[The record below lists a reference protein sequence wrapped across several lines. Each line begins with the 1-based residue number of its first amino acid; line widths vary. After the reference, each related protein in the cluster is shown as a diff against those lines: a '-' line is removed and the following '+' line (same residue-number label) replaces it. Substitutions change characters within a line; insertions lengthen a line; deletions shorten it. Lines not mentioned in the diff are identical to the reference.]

1 MTFVSRLRRPLA
13 WLNLPASLLVA
24 FLQRL
29 PALPTLGQAEEGI
42 GAAPIG
48 TVLRSAL
55 VGTVSLGAIHSM
67 AGATRASSP
76 VPPAISTQPVGQTVS
91 AGSSLV
97 MWVVATGNPAITYQ
111 WRKNGANITGA
122 FYYYLSLTNV
132 QAGNAGTYTVVI
144 TNALGSVT
152 SAGAVVNV
160 TLPPAPPTITAQPA
174 GQSVTVGAT
183 VSFAVAASGNP
194 APVYQW
200 QKNGASLPG
209 ATNSSLTLSNVQ
221 LADAGVYAVVT
232 SNSAGSAI
240 SGGAALLVNPAT
252 VAPVFTLQP
261 ASVTATEGASATFTA
276 SASGLPAPTYQ
287 WRKDGALLPGATGS
301 SLTLAHVRLG
311 DAGVYSVVAANS
323 AGTATS
329 NGALLTVLPAPVATQ
344 LGDFDGDG
352 KADVLLS
359 NTVTGERAIW
369 LMNGA
374 TITAGASLG
383 VLPPAWSVS
392 GLGDF
397 DGDGK
402 ADILLTNTVTGDRAI
417 WLMHGTAIAAGMDFI
432 VLPTAWSI
440 CGTGDFDGDGKCDIL
455 LRNTTN
461 GDIAIWLMNGATIAA
476 GADLGPL
483 PADWSVSD
491 TGDFDGDGKA
501 DILLTN
507 QVTGER
513 AIWLMNGTSIRAGA
527 SLGVLSTDWLASGAG
542 DFNGDGRTDL
552 LFTNTVTGERAIWFL
567 NGAAV
572 SGVSLGVLP
581 TEWSVSGTGDF
592 DGDGKCD
599 LILTNTATG
608 DRAIWLLN
616 GTAVSGT
623 SLGVVAT
630 DWLISH

>member
-1 MTFVSRLRRPLA
+1 MTFVSRLHRPLA
-13 WLNLPASLLVA
+13 WLNLPASLLIA
-24 FLQRL
+24 FLQRS
-29 PALPTLGQAEEGI
+29 PALPTLGVAGSMTAPAPL
-42 GAAPIG
+42 GA
-48 TVLRSAL
+48 VLRSAL
-55 VGTVSLGAIHSM
+55 VGTASLGALHSM
-67 AGATRASSP
+67 AGATRATSP
-76 VPPAISTQPVGQTVS
+76 IPPAITTQPLGQTVT

-97 MWVVATGNPAITYQ
+97 IWVIATGSPAPTYQ
-111 WRKNGANITGA
+111 WRKDGANIPA
-122 FYYYLSLTNV
+122 ANAYYLSLSNLQT
-132 QAGNAGTYTVVI
+132 GNAGTYTVVVS
-144 TNALGSVT
+144 NALGSVT

-160 TLPPAPPTITAQPA
+160 NAPPAPPTITTQPA
-174 GQSVTVGAT
+174 GQSATVGAN
-183 VSFAVAASGNP
+183 VSFTAAASGNP
-194 APVYQW
+194 APAFQW
-200 QKNGASLPG
+200 QKNGASLAG
-209 ATNSSLTLSNVQ
+209 ATNASLTLVNVQ
-221 LADAGVYAVVT
+221 LGDAGVYSVVT
-232 SNSAGSAI
+232 SNSAGSAT
-240 SGGAALLVNPAT
+240 SGGATLLVNPAA
-252 VAPVFTLQP
+252 VAPVITLPP
-261 ASVTATEGASATFTA
+261 ANVKATEGTGVTFTA

-287 WRKDGALLPGATGS
+287 WRKGGAALPGATGS

-311 DAGVYSVVAANS
+311 DAGIYSVVANNS
-323 AGTATS
+323 AGSVTS
-329 NGALLTVLPAPVATQ
+329 TGALLTVSPAPITTR

-352 KADVLLS
+352 KADVLLT

-374 TITAGASLG
+374 AIRAGASVG
-383 VLPPAWSVS
+383 VLPAAWSVS

-397 DGDGK
+397 DGDGQ

-417 WLMHGTAIAAGMDFI
+417 WLMHGTTIAAGMDFI
-432 VLPTAWSI
+432 VLPTAWAI
-440 CGTGDFDGDGKCDIL
+440 CGTGDFDGDGQCDIL
-455 LRNTTN
+455 LRNTTT
-461 GDIAIWLMNGATIAA
+461 GDVAIWLMHGASIAA

-483 PADWSVSD
+483 AADWRISD

-501 DILLTN
+501 DLFLTN

-513 AIWLMNGTSIRAGA
+513 ALWLMNGTGIRAGA

-552 LFTNTVTGERAIWFL
+552 LFTNTVTGDRALWFL

-599 LILTNTATG
+599 LILTNTVTG

-616 GTAVSGT
+616 GAAVSGS

-630 DWLISH
+630 DWLITH